1 MPAKKSGLEFSLQWP
16 GDQEISSEIMKQ
28 VQSNYENLLASQV
41 PGNDYLGWLDWPLEV
56 ESQLLERIEGRAKK
70 IREEAELY
78 VSTGIGGSYLGARAV
93 IEALRPYGELKDNKP
108 EIVWA
113 GQNISGTYHAALL
126 ESMEQKDTHINVIS
140 KSGTTTETALAFR
153 LLRQAL
159 EDKYGSREASRRI
172 TVTTSQDSGALA
184 SAAAEK
190 GYEKF
195 VIPEDVGGRFSVFT
209 PVGLLPIAVAGID
222 IRDFLAGAAELA
234 EKYRKDFEAA
244 RLPVRYA
251 AARNQFY
258 SDGGRVELFASF
270 FPEFSRVGAWW
281 QQLFGESEGK
291 EGKGLYPAT
300 VDFTTDLHS
309 LGQYIQDGPRHLL
322 ETLLSVKEPKQ
333 PLQVPAT
340 GEDEDGLETLAGRS
354 FADINRQAEA
364 GTRAAHLEG
373 GVSVIDIK
381 LQKLD
386 PHNLGALLYFFMFS
400 CALSAL
406 TLGVNPFDQPGV
418 EAYKKNMNNRLF

>member
-1 MPAKKSGLEFSLQWP
+1 MTAKKSGLEFSLQWP
-16 GDQEISSEIMKQ
+16 GEQEISSEIMKQ
-28 VQSNYENLLASQV
+28 VQTNYENLLAGQV
-41 PGNDYLGWLDWPLEV
+41 PGNDYLGWLDWPLKV
-56 ESQLLERIEGRAKK
+56 EPQLLERIEERAEK
-70 IREEAELY
+70 IREEADLY

-93 IEALRPYGELKDNKP
+93 IEALRPYGELTENRP

-126 ESMEQKDTHINVIS
+126 KSMEQKDTHINVIS

-172 TVTTSQDSGALA
+172 TVTTSRDSGALA
-184 SAAAEK
+184 SAASEK

-234 EKYRKDFEAA
+234 EKYREDFDAA
-244 RLPVRYA
+244 RLPARYA

-258 SDGGRVELFASF
+258 SNGGRVELFASF

-309 LGQYIQDGPRHLL
+309 LGQYIQEGPRHLL
-322 ETLLSVKEPKQ
+322 ETMLSIKEPEQ
-333 PLQVPAT
+333 PLQVPAA
-340 GEDEDGLETLAGRS
+340 GEDADGLEALAGRS

-373 GVSVIDIK
+373 GVPVIDIK

-386 PHNLGALLYFFMFS
+386 SHNLGALLYFFMFS